1 MRVARWLPT
10 LDLESFASKFA
21 QSSVRLRG
29 SRSRRALGRC
39 RARRI
44 PPGDALLAIRGGRY
58 GPKGFDALWISGDA
72 TELVGDPLEEV
83 SPSYWRPG
91 PRPDRRTAEHSWS
104 PAPRG
109 STLLLRGN
117 RCGTGGRCP
126 VQSASPASRRIS
138 AVLRR
143 TRAR

>member
-1 MRVARWLPT
+1 MPVNWNGKASGAAATAALPARIRGVARGLPT

-72 TELVGDPLEEV
+72 TELVGDALEEV
-83 SPSYWRPG
+83 SPS
-91 PRPDRRTAEHSWS
+91 
-104 PAPRG
+104 
-109 STLLLRGN
+109 
-117 RCGTGGRCP
+117 
-126 VQSASPASRRIS
+126 
-138 AVLRR
+138 
-143 TRAR
+143 